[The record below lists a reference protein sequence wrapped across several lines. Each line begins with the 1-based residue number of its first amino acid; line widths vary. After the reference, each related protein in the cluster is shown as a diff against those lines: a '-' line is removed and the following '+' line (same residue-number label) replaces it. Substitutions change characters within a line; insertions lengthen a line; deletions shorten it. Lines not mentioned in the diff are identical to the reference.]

1 MTGKKK
7 ATKSFTLSNLEPFV
21 MVVPTT
27 GKAEVIGATRAARL
41 RQGPLTRG
49 AHPL

>member
-21 MVVPTT
+21 MVVPAT
-27 GKAEVIGATRAARL
+27 GKAEVIGATELLVSGKGR
-41 RQGPLTRG
+41 
-49 AHPL
+49 